1 MNDWLH
7 YLPIR
12 WMALAIFATVY
23 LIAGAIFAIVMTLAK
38 GDRARAFKGV
48 TPGLLSPLG
57 AIFGLL
63 VVFTVFQ
70 VFNDFDRAKM
80 AVDREA
86 SAIRTVVLLARSF
99 PGEPETQIR
108 NLARRH
114 IDEAVSAEWPA
125 MAKQAASL
133 KVGAPAFSEALR
145 VALSLTPQTEGQILA
160 QHEMVREL
168 ENAMDA
174 RRERINLSRSTVNW
188 VKWTCMFA
196 QAFCA
201 LVAIAM
207 IHSDNRAAAA
217 IAMGIFATGVAVSG
231 LLIASHDRPFSGDIH
246 VQPDVLL
253 QVRPD

>member
-7 YLPIR
+7 YLPIQ
-12 WMALAIFATVY
+12 WMALAIFTTVY
-23 LIAGAIFAIVMTLAK
+23 LTAGAILAIVMTLAK

-133 KVGAPAFSEALR
+133 KVAAPAFSEALR
-145 VALSLTPQTEGQILA
+145 GPFA
-160 QHEMVREL
+160 
-168 ENAMDA
+168 DA
-174 RRERINLSRSTVNW
+174 PDRSP
-188 VKWTCMFA
+188 
-196 QAFCA
+196 
-201 LVAIAM
+201 
-207 IHSDNRAAAA
+207 DPGAA
-217 IAMGIFATGVAVSG
+217 
-231 LLIASHDRPFSGDIH
+231 
-246 VQPDVLL
+246 
-253 QVRPD
+253 